1 MRLLQA
7 LAACFVVLGLPSTSI
22 AATIS
27 DEDAEAIGRTA
38 YAESGSFLGRLAV
51 IETILNRLHEGGF
64 GGSVQD
70 IINAPGQFE
79 PVMRAGG
86 TWRNLPPLSEVQKRD
101 LRDMLWVHE
110 QGTLTIAKGATFFQ
124 NERVVSDRAARG
136 VVRREL
142 VGFNG
147 MQKVAEWHDGHSF
160 YRPGKPVARVA
171 AVKPE
176 SPAMRRVVSMMVFG
190 GE

>member
-1 MRLLQA
+1 MRFLQA
-7 LAACFVVLGLPSTSI
+7 LAACFVILGLPSTSVS
-22 AATIS
+22 ATIS

-51 IETILNRLHEGGF
+51 IETILNRLHDGSF
-64 GGSVQD
+64 GGSVQG
-70 IINAPGQFE
+70 IINAPWQFE

-86 TWRNLPPLSEVQKRD
+86 SWRNLPPLSDVQRRD
-101 LRDMLWVHE
+101 LREMLWVHE

-124 NERVVSDRAARG
+124 NERIVSDRAARG
-136 VVRREL
+136 AVRKEL

-160 YRPGKPVARVA
+160 YRPGKPAPKAV
-171 AVKPE
+171 AVKQDLQPK
-176 SPAMRRVVSMMVFG
+176 RRVVSMMVFG